1 MSSELGLLKEKLSQ
15 NKPVEGEPLDVFTQH
30 QTRRHEELSEVECVN
45 SFFFVF
51 FELEAGVL

>member
-1 MSSELGLLKEKLSQ
+1 MK
-15 NKPVEGEPLDVFTQH
+15 GEPLDVFTQH
-30 QTRRHEELSEVECVN
+30 QTRRHEELSEVERVD